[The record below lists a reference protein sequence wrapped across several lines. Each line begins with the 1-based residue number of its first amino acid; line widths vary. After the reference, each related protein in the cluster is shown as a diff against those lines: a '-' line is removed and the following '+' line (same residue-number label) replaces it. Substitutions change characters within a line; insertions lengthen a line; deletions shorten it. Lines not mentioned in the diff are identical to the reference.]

1 MLSPDTDRQSQTGF
15 VSILQ
20 MDRVVLLLI
29 CLLKGGETLQ
39 TGGTTVWS
47 TEGEEFSPRCRR
59 ILPIFSLASEVKG
72 GN

>member
-1 MLSPDTDRQSQTGF
+1 MLSPDTDRQTQTGF

-20 MDRVVLLLI
+20 MDRVVLPLI
-29 CLLKGGETLQ
+29 CLLKEVKRYKQEVQQFGATKGGI
-39 TGGTTVWS
+39 
-47 TEGEEFSPRCRR
+47 SPQCRR